1 MIQWEKIISYLPE
14 VTGPKGRRLSFKEK
28 ATWTLATLVF
38 FYVMGRIPLFG
49 LGENALQQFEYLS
62 IILGAEFGSL
72 VSLGIG
78 PLVTASIVLQLLTG
92 SGIVKFDV
100 TTSEG
105 KRKFQAVQKM
115 AAFFFILFE
124 AAIYVLMGGLAPAA
138 AYKGSSIYLQLEML
152 LILQLFISGIL
163 IMFMDEVV
171 SKWGFGSGISL
182 FIAAGVGQS
191 LFIRAF
197 SWTASP
203 ANPDVA
209 TGAVWAF
216 FQSLAN
222 ESPIDAL
229 LLLSSLLATVAVFA
243 LAVYSQ
249 GMKVEIPL
257 SFGRIRGHGIRWPL
271 SFIYTSN
278 IPVILVSALIA
289 NIQLWARLLQ
299 NWGYPLLGTFSG
311 NSPASGLV
319 SWIYAPNIIQKII
332 TNSIT
337 PTDVF
342 QALFYVAFMMAGAVV
357 FSYFWVQTA
366 GMDARSQAK
375 QMLSSGLQIPG
386 FRKDERIL
394 EHLLERYIGPL
405 TIMGALSVGFLAAF
419 ADLTGALVHGTSLLL
434 SVMIVYKLYEEIAK
448 QHMLD
453 MHPLMRRFMEQ

>member
-14 VTGPKGRRLSFKEK
+14 VSGAKGRRLSFKEK
-28 ATWTLATLVF
+28 ATWTLATLVL

-92 SGIVKFDV
+92 SGIVKFDT

-124 AAIYVLMGGLAPAA
+124 SAIYVLMGGLAPAA
-138 AYKGSSIYLQLEML
+138 AYQGSSIYFQLEML
-152 LILQLFISGIL
+152 LILQLFICGIL

-203 ANPDVA
+203 TNPDIV

-222 ESPIDAL
+222 ESPTDAL
-229 LLLSSLLATVAVFA
+229 LLLSSIFATVIVFA

-299 NWGYPLLGTFSG
+299 NWGYPVLGTFSG
-311 NSPASGLV
+311 NAPASGLV

-332 TNSIT
+332 TSSIT

-394 EHLLERYIGPL
+394 EHLLDRYIGPL
-405 TIMGALSVGFLAAF
+405 TIMGAMSVGFLAAF

-434 SVMIVYKLYEEIAK
+434 SVMIVYKLYEEVAK

-453 MHPLMRRFMEQ
+453 MHPLMRRFME